1 MRQYGTVH
9 TARADDEAVVA
20 AFEESIR
27 FAQLD
32 YNSGL
37 AYGYS
42 LIQLGRLE
50 EAQALIRQLNSRFGD
65 RTKLK
70 MLDEVRQAKLLQ
82 TSESKPQIDQVD

>member
-50 EAQALIRQLNSRFGD
+50 EAQILISQLNSRFGD

-70 MLDEVRQAKLLQ
+70 MLDDVRRARALKEI
-82 TSESKPQIDQVD
+82 ESDKRIEQ